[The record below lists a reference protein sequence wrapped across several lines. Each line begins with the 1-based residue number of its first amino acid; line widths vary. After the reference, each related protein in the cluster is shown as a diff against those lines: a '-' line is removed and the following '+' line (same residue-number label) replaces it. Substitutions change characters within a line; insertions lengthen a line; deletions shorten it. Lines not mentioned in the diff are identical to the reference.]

1 MNPYKR
7 LELQRKH
14 KSLAIESD
22 RSTEFKVLCSKEE
35 VAKMK
40 EKKKLESENQKKKRA
55 QEEERRK
62 SKEKV
67 AFIYMS
73 PF

>member
-7 LELQRKH
+7 LELQRKNL
-14 KSLAIESD
+14 SLAIESD

-35 VAKMK
+35 VMKMK

-67 AFIYMS
+67 AISQTS